1 MAPAAAARAR
11 KSIDAAS
18 FSKVFPSKSF
28 EVDNEAG
35 CHKFEEIVGRR
46 ATLKP
51 FLGQVETVV
60 STAAMMLISEG
71 NRHGKGTACTHLPV
85 SGRHARLGSAIWIFN
100 DDDNPA

>member
-11 KSIDAAS
+11 KSIDAAN

-60 STAAMMLISEG
+60 STAAMMLISES
-71 NRHGKGTACTHLPV
+71 NPRRKAFPPLPFP
-85 SGRHARLGSAIWIFN
+85 GPHAPPGSLRQTFL
-100 DDDNPA
+100 